1 MTHNGLKDFL
11 DGLTDDQKNTLGV
24 FNQVIT
30 EIIGSDDTVSETEL
44 RDAYDV
50 LQRDGPKNLRPAVWY
65 VLFLPLLPALIQN
78 QERLRESTSL
88 SEKAMKEIGYRR
100 RVATES
106 GQVGQIEM
114 PDKLFVLVT
123 VLFYSILVLAYEPP
137 YSLKTPMF
145 KTVKAVGLVFPLGW
159 QVMRWIINTI
169 NRQEQQKGILLV
181 DSIVLIQM
189 WTGFLVLVFR
199 ILATIKSKLKGE
211 RSGIGFSRF
220 NIADAGAAGVVSC
233 VTLCELPSYK
243 YSVSFILS
251 LFTIMALRYIDP
263 EITVHFEASRAL
275 FSPEALTR
283 KMLTKVANRNTRLLT
298 KSERLLS
305 DETVAAF
312 VRFIEINTYAY
323 AIFLI
328 SELFPMVFPES
339 MLETHIAK
347 GDKDFLIGWGATGYF
362 LLFHLR
368 AFYKYCLKNID
379 GANFRILTTGPIQ
392 LPYELDE
399 EFPYEAVYFAI
410 LLYRSPNFPTNYKY
424 FNPRLV
430 NLLQTFAPFALPA
443 ENQRRPLLAFSTLP
457 VAPLDMKQANI
468 NTIISH
474 KGLRDSIDKF
484 VKLSASGVLSRE
496 KPVWLGSAD
505 DLLTLPQGRGVYY
518 AETLQRLNILIY
530 HEIVTFEEKGTLENS
545 WSWNFLQAIFTMYP
559 HTKSDPKP
567 RSNAAN
573 TNIYYRVSVEQQA
586 DNMRGDTLF
595 GNATNYRFTNYQVT
609 ATDKSQPEPNLHTKY
624 TDWERATGLT
634 NLALKK
640 FTMQKVDPAEVTT
653 ILRHAGKDK
662 LRMTIHKG
670 EPVKG
675 EGKIDTKSILEARL
689 VMTIR
694 RMVHTC
700 VLLKDTPTSLNDV
713 FPYDSDEERDLRVHR
728 FIGVTALL
736 IISYFGQTYTE
747 HAHAD
752 LFYKAMNFNI
762 SWTEDIQ
769 QHFKDIWSTD
779 KKSQFSFL
787 CIPNYTTDM
796 EKMNVFSQYIH
807 DPKPATTRLPM
818 TVKKT

>member
-50 LQRDGPKNLRPAVWY
+50 LQGDGPKNLRPAVWH

-78 QERLRESTSL
+78 QELLRELTSL
-88 SEKAMKEIGYRR
+88 SKKAMKEVEYRR
-100 RVATES
+100 RVATEP
-106 GQVGQIEM
+106 GKVGQTDGIFI
-114 PDKLFVLVT
+114 LLT
-123 VLFYSILVLAYEPP
+123 AAFYSFLVVAYEPP

-169 NRQEQQKGILLV
+169 NRQEQQKGVLLV
-181 DSIVLIQM
+181 DSIAFIQA

-275 FSPEALTR
+275 FSSETLTR

-305 DETVAAF
+305 DETVAAI

-328 SELFPMVFPES
+328 SDLFPMVFPES
-339 MLETHIAK
+339 MIETLIK
-347 GDKDFLIGWGATGYF
+347 IGDKDFLVGWGATGYF
-362 LLFHLR
+362 LYFHLR

-379 GANFRILTTGPIQ
+379 GTNFRIPTTGPIQ
-392 LPYELDE
+392 LPYELVE

-410 LLYRSPNFPTNYKY
+410 LLYRSPYMPTNYKGQLH
-424 FNPRLV
+424 NPRLI
-430 NLLQTFAPFALPA
+430 NLLMTFAPFALPA
-443 ENQRRPLLAFSTLP
+443 ENQRLSLLAFRTLP
-457 VAPLDMKQANI
+457 VAPLGMKQANI

-474 KGLRDSIDKF
+474 KGLRDSIDEL
-484 VKLSASGVLSRE
+484 VKLSASGVLRNGNA
-496 KPVWLGSAD
+496 VWLGSAD
-505 DLLTLPQGRGVYY
+505 DPLALPQGRGVYY

-530 HEIVTFEEKGTLENS
+530 HEIVTFEEKGTLGDS
-545 WSWNFLQAIFTMYP
+545 WSWNFLQAIFTMYR

-567 RSNAAN
+567 RSNAVN

-586 DNMRGDTLF
+586 DNKRGDTLF

-609 ATDKSQPEPNLHTKY
+609 ATDKSQLEPNLHTKY

-640 FTMQKVDPAEVTT
+640 FTIQIVDPAEVTT

-662 LRMTIHKG
+662 LRMTIHNG
-670 EPVKG
+670 ETVKDK
-675 EGKIDTKSILEARL
+675 GKIDTKSILEARL

-700 VLLKDTPTSLNDV
+700 VLLKETPKPLNDV
-713 FPYDSDEERDLRVHR
+713 FPYDSDKERDLRVHR
-728 FIGVTALL
+728 FIGVTALF

-747 HAHAD
+747 HAHTD

-762 SWTEDIQ
+762 PWTADIQ
-769 QHFKDIWSTD
+769 QHFNDIWSTD

-807 DPKPATTRLPM
+807 DPKATTIPPAM